1 MSRLAVL
8 GECARGRAPCCATQ
22 LLIRAVSHVCD
33 LCRQALEYC
42 IDFCFL
48 IDFMLNFRTA
58 VQTVEGLVDVTPA
71 GIARHYISGWFT
83 VDMLSTF
90 PFVRAPRSLPR
101 QLALPPRRLL
111 LTAHTH
117 TPCRSSCWRRFW
129 MRGTPM
135 ACGTL
140 DW

>member
-1 MSRLAVL
+1 M
-8 GECARGRAPCCATQ
+8 P
-22 LLIRAVSHVCD
+22 HVCD

-117 TPCRSSCWRRFW
+117 THTPCRSSCWHRFW